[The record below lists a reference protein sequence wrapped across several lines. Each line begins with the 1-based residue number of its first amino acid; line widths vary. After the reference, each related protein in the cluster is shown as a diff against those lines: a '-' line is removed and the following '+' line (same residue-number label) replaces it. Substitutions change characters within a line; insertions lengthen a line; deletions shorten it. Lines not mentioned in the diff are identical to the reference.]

1 MRAAAASMRRP
12 LTGPARAAQGLSPRR
27 RNADSMV
34 MRIRGLALASLCV
47 LTFGGCAANPLPEST
62 AAMPYG
68 IECPCCFT
76 IVQSVRSGLL
86 PVTEPLHVQCER
98 CCRDLVFV
106 ATPTGQIL
114 VVTGDQAPQP
124 AELAAPAR

>member
-1 MRAAAASMRRP
+1 MA
-12 LTGPARAAQGLSPRR
+12 
-27 RNADSMV
+27 
-34 MRIRGLALASLCV
+34 MRIRGRFPFACLCV
-47 LTFGGCAANPLPEST
+47 LTLGGCAASPVAEAT
-62 AAMPYG
+62 ATATYG

-98 CCRDLVFV
+98 CCRELVFV
-106 ATPTGQIL
+106 ATPGGGIL
-114 VVTGDQAPQP
+114 VATGDQAPLP